1 MARASEDIPEEL
13 VVDASVVRNFAILG
27 WAPLLVSLA
36 GGVLYV
42 AHGVLGLEPDETGE
56 VERIRAAFHNESR
69 QRPGSPASSAA
80 AAALVGLDAFIAGRP
95 REVVVLSPS
104 PTEIALAVRL
114 QDRGERGW
122 RSTLGMRAR
131 RLDAGEAVSIA
142 IATSR
147 GMAFASDDDDG
158 RAAYL
163 ALGGRR
169 HVWTLDLV
177 KEAAARGLLED
188 ADAQDG
194 YRLLCERYRFWGLRW
209 K

>member
-1 MARASEDIPEEL
+1 VVRASDDTPEEL

-36 GGVLYV
+36 GGILHV

-69 QRPGSPASSAA
+69 QAPGSPASSAA
-80 AAALVGLDAFIAGRP
+80 AAALVGLDAFISR
-95 REVVVLSPS
+95 RSSDVVVLSPTR
-104 PTEIALAVRL
+104 TEVALAVRL
-114 QDRGERGW
+114 QDRREREW
-122 RSTLGMRAR
+122 RSTLGLRAR

-142 IATSR
+142 IATTR

-163 ALGGRR
+163 ALGGCR

-177 KEAAARGLLED
+177 QQAVARGLLED
-188 ADAQDG
+188 ADARDG